1 MNTNSLYICLI
12 AQLLFIGCNN
22 TYPEIDNLRKLTRAE
37 IVESEKQDRKL
48 FNENLIWYQK
58 RKPTPEEIAQLEKEE
73 LYYNVYVDSDNNVQ
87 LLKLRPATYH
97 DNITEILKGNVS
109 FSPNYNDVFIDFNC
123 DSLASQLEETN
134 LYRTKSSFVRSQIRD
149 SLLLDS
155 LERDDFR
162 FSEIMLTSVESKCG
176 LDSLDIKSSKIIW
189 SAAHHHHK
197 EMLAFYF
204 IFIEKQV
211 EAGKLNP
218 EKLALATDRLLMY
231 AEYDQ
236 VYGTQISNSV
246 LYPIRNVDSVNIRR
260 AKIGLGPMIDY
271 LEYFSLIDDDLHDKV
286 RALDRVNVK

>member
-1 MNTNSLYICLI
+1 MNTNSLYIFLI

-22 TYPEIDNLRKLTRAE
+22 TYPDINNLRQLSRAE
-37 IVESEKQDRKL
+37 IIEAEKQGNQL
-48 FNENLIWYQK
+48 FNENLLWYQE
-58 RKPTPEEIAQLEKEE
+58 RRPTPEEVIQLENEE
-73 LYYNVYVDSDNNVQ
+73 LYYDVYVDSDFNVQ

-123 DSLASQLEETN
+123 DSLANQLEEAN
-134 LYRTKSSFVRSQIRD
+134 LYRTKSEFVRRQIRD

-162 FSEIMLTSVESKCG
+162 FSRIMVTSVEKKCG
-176 LDSLDIKSSKIIW
+176 IDSLDNKSARIIW
-189 SAAHHHHK
+189 SAVHHDDM
-197 EMLAFYF
+197 EPLAFYF
-204 IFIEKQV
+204 TFIEKQV

-218 EKLALATDRLLMY
+218 EKLVLATDRLLMY

-271 LEYFSLIDDDLHDKV
+271 LEYFALIDDDLHDKV
-286 RALDRVNVK
+286 RALDRVEVK